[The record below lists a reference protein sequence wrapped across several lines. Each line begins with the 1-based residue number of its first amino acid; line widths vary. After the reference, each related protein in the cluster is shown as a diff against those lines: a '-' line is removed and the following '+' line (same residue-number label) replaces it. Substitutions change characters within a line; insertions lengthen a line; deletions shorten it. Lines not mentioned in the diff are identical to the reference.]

1 MAGKQFTYRTGA
13 FFGVFAQVTE
23 PRPSRLRSMDVS
35 PTEALSREHAMLTRL
50 LLAMDNVANMAA
62 EDMSTDVSPINKA
75 TQMIKRVVI
84 DHHSKFEE
92 EQIYPR
98 FEGNDLLSSLT
109 EVLEDQHDQAE
120 RINQALADLTKSGKI
135 DDESGIDELLILCGS
150 LKDMLTAHA
159 AWEESVLFPA
169 MYDLCPQ
176 DYMSQLKSRMDD
188 AERKLLGDRG
198 PEALYEELGR
208 IEEACGT
215 HDLDAFTF
223 Q

>member
-1 MAGKQFTYRTGA
+1 MAGKHFTYRTGA
-13 FFGVFAQVTE
+13 FFGIFAQVTQ

-35 PTEALSREHAMLTRL
+35 PTELLSREHAMLTRI
-50 LLAMDNVANMAA
+50 LLAMDNVANAAA
-62 EDMSTDVSPINKA
+62 EDMSTDVSPINRA
-75 TQMIKRVVI
+75 TDMIKRVVI

-92 EQIYPR
+92 ENIYPK

-109 EVLEDQHDQAE
+109 EIMEDQHDQAE
-120 RINQALADLTKSGKI
+120 RINQALSDLTKSGKI
-135 DDESGIDELLILCGS
+135 NDESDLDELLILCGS

-176 DYMSQLKSRMDD
+176 DFMSQLKSKLDD
-188 AERKLLGDRG
+188 AERQLLGDRG
-198 PEALYEELGR
+198 PEALYEDLDR
-208 IEEACGT
+208 LEEECGT